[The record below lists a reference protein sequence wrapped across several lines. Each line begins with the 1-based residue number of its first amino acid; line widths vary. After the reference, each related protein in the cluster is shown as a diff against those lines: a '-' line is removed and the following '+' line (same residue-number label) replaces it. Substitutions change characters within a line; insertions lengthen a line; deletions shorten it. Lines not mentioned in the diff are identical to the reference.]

1 MSFSENSKTFKILA
15 VILGVLV
22 LSLLAVT
29 VVIILNVSQ
38 IWSDPGFDPNAA
50 ASDDSLIDPEAS
62 GMPDVT
68 YNGED
73 IAQIYKPEGN
83 VDILLLGVDN
93 RNSGKFT
100 GLSDVMIY
108 LRIDTKNKTLKLAS
122 LMRDTLVKID
132 GHGLNKLN
140 TAYSIG
146 GYKLSEKTIKENFGL
161 APDYYMVV
169 NFYGMEDII
178 QALGNVNINLKSDEL
193 ENLNKS
199 VDELNGYDKNYK
211 SPHVTKS
218 GAQEL
223 NGRQAVAYMR
233 IRHPGGDQGR
243 IARQQNVLLQL
254 FKKMKNISLG
264 EIPGLVGALMQYVR
278 TDMPIDKILSIAN
291 TLKGME
297 GSELK
302 TFRYP
307 DDFLNGNYKGKAVV
321 QPKVFNTEIKKLQDF
336 LND

>member
-1 MSFSENSKTFKILA
+1 MSFSEKSKTFKILSA
-15 VILGVLV
+15 IFGILV
-22 LSLLAVT
+22 LSLLAVA

-50 ASDDSLIDPEAS
+50 SSDDSLVDPEAS
-62 GMPDVT
+62 GLPEVT

-73 IAQIYKPEGN
+73 IAPIDKPEGD

-93 RNSGKFT
+93 RSSGKFT

-108 LRIDTKNKTLKLAS
+108 LRIDSKNNTLKLAS

-140 TAYSIG
+140 TAYSFG
-146 GYKLSEKTIKENFGL
+146 GYKLSEKTIKANFGL
-161 APDYYMVV
+161 VPDYYMVV

-193 ENLNKS
+193 DNLNKS
-199 VDELNGYDKNYK
+199 VDELNSYDKNYK

-243 IARQQNVLLQL
+243 IARQQKVLLQL
-254 FKKMKNISLG
+254 FKKIKNISLG
-264 EIPGLVGALMQYVR
+264 EIPSLVGALTQYVR
-278 TDMPIDKILSIAN
+278 TDMPVDKMLSIAN

-297 GSELK
+297 GSEFK

-307 DDFLNGNYKGKAVV
+307 DEFVNGNYKGKAVV
-321 QPKVFNTEIKKLQDF
+321 QPKVFKTEIRKLQDF
-336 LND
+336 LEG